1 MDADVIGAM
10 GLIGLIILVIVIE
23 LAVVMI
29 VAGWIASLL
38 GVSGIL
44 WWCVAII
51 VFLLINGVLGALSRI
66 GR

>member
-1 MDADVIGAM
+1 MDVDVLGAI
-10 GLIGLIILVIVIE
+10 GLIGLIILIIVIE

-51 VFLLINGVLGALSRI
+51 VFLLINGVLGAL
-66 GR
+66 